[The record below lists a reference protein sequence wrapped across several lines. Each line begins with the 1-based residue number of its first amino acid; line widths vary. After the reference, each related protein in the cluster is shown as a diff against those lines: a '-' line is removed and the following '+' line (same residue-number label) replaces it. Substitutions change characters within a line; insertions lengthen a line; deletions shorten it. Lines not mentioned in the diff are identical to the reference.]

1 MISLAVIDDEV
12 AVLRTLQ
19 RKAAKNGYEVRV
31 FSSPEEALSVIE
43 SRHFDIVLS
52 DLRMPGIDGFTVL
65 ERVKSISPETEV
77 IIMTGYG
84 SVSTAVDLVK
94 KGAFYYLDKPFTP
107 DQALLVLNRAAE
119 HLGLLNENRKLK
131 RDLLDTDPFAKIIG
145 ISQPMRELIKFIH
158 KVGQVDCNVLIQGES
173 GTGKELIARAI
184 HESSLR
190 KNKPFIS
197 FNCGSFSEDLIANEL
212 FGHEKGAFTGADRGK
227 AGLFESAQKGT
238 VFLDEIGETP
248 LSMQVK
254 LLRLLQEKKLIRVGG
269 TSPVDLDVRIISATN
284 RILEHEV
291 AAARFREDLYFRLKV
306 VTIRAPALRE
316 RKEDIPV
323 LADHF
328 IKRYN
333 ALYRKQIKG
342 LTKKAMTTLNK
353 YSFPGNV
360 RELEHIISSAVA
372 LSDDIWLSEKDLPQD
387 LGCLEV
393 ETIAPDSLS
402 PLWKN
407 EREYIIKVLEATN
420 YNKVR
425 AADILEIPRTT
436 LWRKI
441 RKYRIP
447 NAVE

>member
-1 MISLAVIDDEV
+1 MISLAIIDDEV

-31 FSSPEEALSVIE
+31 FTSPEEALSVIDR
-43 SRHFDIVLS
+43 RHFDIVLS
-52 DLRMPGIDGFTVL
+52 DLRMPGMDGFTVL

-107 DQALLVLNRAAE
+107 EQALLVLNRAAE

-131 RDLLDTDPFAKIIG
+131 QDLLGRDPFAKIIG
-145 ISQPMRELIKFIH
+145 VSQPMRELIRFIH

-190 KNKPFIS
+190 KEKPFIS

-328 IKRYN
+328 LKRYN
-333 ALYRKQIKG
+333 ALYKKQIKG
-342 LTKKAMTTLNK
+342 LTKKAMATLIK

-372 LSDDIWLSEKDLPQD
+372 LGDDIWLGEKDLPQD

-393 ETIAPDSLS
+393 ETLAPESLT
-402 PLWKN
+402 PLWKS

-425 AADILEIPRTT
+425 TAEILEIPRTT

>member
-1 MISLAVIDDEV
+1 MISLAIIDDEV

-19 RKAAKNGYEVRV
+19 RKAAKNGYDVRV
-31 FSSPEEALSVIE
+31 FTSPEEALSVIE
-43 SRHFDIVLS
+43 RRHFDIVLS

-107 DQALLVLNRAAE
+107 DHALLVLNRAAA

-131 RDLLDTDPFAKIIG
+131 RDLLDKDPFAKIIG
-145 ISQPMRELIKFIH
+145 VSQPMRELTRFIH

-190 KNKPFIS
+190 KDKPFIS

-328 IKRYN
+328 LKRYN
-333 ALYRKQIKG
+333 ALYKKQIKG
-342 LTKKAMTTLNK
+342 LTKKAMATLNK

-372 LSDDIWLSEKDLPQD
+372 LSDDIWLGEKDLPQD

-393 ETIAPDSLS
+393 ETLAPDSLS

-425 AADILEIPRTT
+425 TAEILEIPRTT

-441 RKYRIP
+441 TKYRIS